1 MSAGGGRTGAEG
13 GAMPEETE
21 EMPLAGSGMYCCCC
35 LYCTTFVRDAIGF
48 MSMYVA
54 LPFVLSLSVEIAVGG
69 VA

>member
-1 MSAGGGRTGAEG
+1 
-13 GAMPEETE
+13 MPEETE
-21 EMPLAGSGMYCCCC
+21 ELPLAGSGMYCCCC